1 LGEKIMR
8 YTLFENRKNEV
19 ILIARI
25 LMMILFVMFGWAKLT
40 GFSGT
45 VAYMASTG
53 APVPTISAII
63 AVVMEFGVGIAL
75 VVGFYTRPL
84 AVLLALYTLG
94 TAIIGHHFWN
104 MTGAE
109 QYANM
114 INFYKNISIMGGLL
128 LLCVTGAGKYSV
140 DRR

>member
-1 LGEKIMR
+1 MR

-19 ILIARI
+19 ILMARI
-25 LMMILFVMFGWAKLT
+25 LMMILFVIFGWAKLT

-53 APVPTISAII
+53 APVPMLSAII
-63 AVVMEFGVGIAL
+63 AVIMEFAVGIAL

-84 AVLLALYTLG
+84 AVILGLYTLG

-104 MTGAE
+104 MTGTE
-109 QYANM
+109 QHANM
-114 INFYKNISIMGGLL
+114 INFYKNISIIGGLL
-128 LLCVTGAGKYSV
+128 LLAVTGPGKYSF
-140 DRR
+140 DKR

>member
-1 LGEKIMR
+1 MR
-8 YTLFENRKNEV
+8 YTLLENRKNEV

-25 LMMILFVMFGWAKLT
+25 LMMILFVMFGWAKMT

-53 APVPTISAII
+53 APVPTISAMI

-114 INFYKNISIMGGLL
+114 INFYKNISIIGGLL
-128 LLCVTGAGKYSV
+128 LLVVTGPGKYSF
-140 DRR
+140 DKR

>member
-1 LGEKIMR
+1 MR

-19 ILIARI
+19 LLVARI

-53 APVPTISAII
+53 APVPMLSAII
-63 AVVMEFGVGIAL
+63 AVVMELAVGIAL

-84 AVLLALYTLG
+84 AVILGLYTLG

-109 QYANM
+109 QYANL
-114 INFYKNISIMGGLL
+114 INFYKNISIIGGLL
-128 LLCVTGAGKYSV
+128 LLVVTGPGKYSF
-140 DRR
+140 DKR